1 MRQLR
6 RTLQNLN
13 DASRFSQ
20 EDPSVLIRGTK
31 FKNVPD
37 EELEK

>member
-6 RTLQNLN
+6 RSLQNLN
-13 DASRFSQ
+13 EASRFIQ
-20 EDPSVLIRGTK
+20 KAPSVLIRGTK